1 MKLRLRPT
9 KKVMAVLGVVAVL
22 GMALAWVVHRQQTQ
36 QRAQLQAQLE
46 TKRKEAD
53 EVETAARQLPESERE
68 LKTIQARLSLLR
80 ESKPKEFQPDL
91 VLAMHDLAKQSGI
104 ELAMFNPSE
113 PPTGAKSP
121 IDRLEKKDIAP
132 HQYLSISSTVEGSFH
147 SVSQFMYRLSG
158 LPKIVSIDTVQMQ
171 PATQAPPDHVR
182 CILQMTA
189 YITKELQPKTM
200 AAAVKLKEIA
210 EAEEKYKAKH
220 QTYGKLADLNSE
232 GLLSLKEGETVEGY
246 TFITDAS
253 TGKTTFKI
261 LAGTKEPNLHNL
273 SMDQAKKIMD
283 ETDKVAYE

>member
-1 MKLRLRPT
+1 MPTYPLGEFEQVVLLAILRQGRT
-9 KKVMAVLGVVAVL
+9 AFG
-22 GMALAWVVHRQQTQ
+22 
-36 QRAQLQAQLE
+36 LE
-46 TKRKEAD
+46 VREEIERCAD
-53 EVETAARQLPESERE
+53 RTVSR
-68 LKTIQARLSLLR
+68 
-80 ESKPKEFQPDL
+80 
-91 VLAMHDLAKQSGI
+91 
-104 ELAMFNPSE
+104 
-113 PPTGAKSP
+113 GAFYTTL
-121 IDRLEKKDIAP
+121 DRLEKKDIAP